1 MKYIVKFECDKLIKN
16 NILDKLNIQNFNKRK
31 FKKQIINLSKD
42 EIEQEFND
50 INEDSVIEIKLM
62 SLMNDYILEMLVNI
76 DNKQYSM
83 CFVEL

>member
-1 MKYIVKFECDKLIKN
+1 MKYIVKFECNKLIKN
-16 NILDKLNIQNFNKRK
+16 NILEKLNVQNGNRRKLKR
-31 FKKQIINLSKD
+31 QIINLSKD

-50 INEDSVIEIKLM
+50 INEDSVIEITLM